1 MKNVLSP
8 EEMGIFPP
16 EDLEEIQR
24 IFQKLCDER
33 GLARGSDGASS
44 LARSI
49 LVYYGQG
56 VRDTDTLERLLRAPP
71 PGGKPPVTMH

>member
-49 LVYYGQG
+49 LVYYSQG
-56 VRDTDTLERLLRAPP
+56 VRDTDTLERLLRALPP
-71 PGGKPPVTMH
+71 EDKPPVTMH